1 MAFICASFSPSLWSW
16 LTLITIPPGLC
27 RAAKRLVNVPIVAVV
42 ALIGYMVGRLTA
54 KYDLKEKLLPV
65 TDTHV
70 SELLFLYMPVVMFTA
85 TFNLRYHLFWQCFR
99 QCLLLGVGGL
109 GERASIFVE

>member
-1 MAFICASFSPSLWSW
+1 MAFNFASFPPFLSSW
-16 LTLITIPPGLC
+16 LTLTTIPSGLC

-65 TDTHV
+65 TDAHV

-109 GERASIFVE
+109 GERAGVSVE